1 MFGPWKASCH
11 TLHST
16 FWDVNLK
23 KRYNRL
29 KASSLF
35 NHPILP
41 RNLNHIMVIDNK
53 ESKKKEFFYPIRILF
68 DNLCRDF

>member
-1 MFGPWKASCH
+1 MFGLWKASCH

-41 RNLNHIMVIDNK
+41 RNLIHIMIIDNK
-53 ESKKKEFFYPIRILF
+53 ESKKRERVLLSYQNSI
-68 DNLCRDF
+68 